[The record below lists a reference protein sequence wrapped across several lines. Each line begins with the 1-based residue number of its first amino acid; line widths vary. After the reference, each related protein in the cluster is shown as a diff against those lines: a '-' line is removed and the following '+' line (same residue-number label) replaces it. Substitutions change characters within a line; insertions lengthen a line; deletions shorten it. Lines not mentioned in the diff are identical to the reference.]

1 MNNDTA
7 AGVIIITIV
16 LIFVGGLIASTIYGA
31 KTTQECKTIA
41 INKGLPT
48 LEIMELCK

>member
-1 MNNDTA
+1 MSDDTK
-7 AGVIIITIV
+7 AGLIIITIV
-16 LIFVGGLIASTIYGA
+16 FVFIGGLTATSMYNT
-31 KTTQECKTIA
+31 KTEQDCKVTA

>member
-1 MNNDTA
+1 MSDDTT

-16 LIFVGGLIASTIYGA
+16 LIFIGGLIASTVYIA
-31 KTTQECKTIA
+31 KTAQECKTIA